1 MDKIFTTDNIVIYVI
16 FSIIGIVFFMNMI
29 KVFINIFTRPKVEV
43 DPMQQELRET
53 INETV
58 RPHLTSLEG
67 MYEKSGKKENSFS
80 TFVFS
85 VFKDKLSKYTE
96 KNEKLVEKEI
106 AKCCDDYECSECKE
120 SYCLEGAGIACPQS

>member
-1 MDKIFTTDNIVIYVI
+1 MDKILTTDNIVIYVI
-16 FSIIGIVFFMNMI
+16 FSIIGVVFFMNII
-29 KVFINIFTRPKVEV
+29 KVFINIFTRPKVVV
-43 DPMQQELRET
+43 DPMQQEVEQT

-67 MYEKSGKKENSFS
+67 MYEKSGKKEESFAS
-80 TFVFS
+80 FVFS

-106 AKCCDDYECSECKE
+106 AKCCDEYECAECKE
-120 SYCLEGAGIACPQS
+120 SYCLEGAGISCPQS